1 MRQNSSVI
9 TRYNIC
15 ELACKA
21 YKKALSPE
29 NLGSALRKTRI
40 YPLDKSVINKD
51 QPKPSEVFTANDEC
65 KETTDEPKTDN
76 IQVVEVDTNGEVT
89 EAVESAVT
97 DILVVEDLQ
106 DHDVTVPYFFA
117 ERINKLKKIK
127 SEKDKKERKT
137 LGKIVSGMPMTET
150 GVAEKVKQHVENQG
164 KNKSTN
170 QSSKKT
176 GKQNKKKPY
185 TSVSPLTPGP
195 SHTSTKPG
203 PSRTSTKPG
212 PSHTSLKPGP
222 GHIYI
227 DDSMDFSDTDG
238 EEIPEIELCCVCK
251 QFTPNQIR
259 LGVGGELTEWVQCDN
274 YRCKHWTHLKYCTE
288 LRAVRRNTKFY
299 CMHCK
304 DME

>member
-21 YKKALSPE
+21 YQKALSPE
-29 NLGSALRKTRI
+29 TLQSAFRKTGI
-40 YPLDKSVINKD
+40 FPLDKSVINKD
-51 QPKPSEVFTANDEC
+51 QLKPSEVFTTNDEC

-89 EAVESAVT
+89 EAVEIA
-97 DILVVEDLQ
+97 
-106 DHDVTVPYFFA
+106 
-117 ERINKLKKIK
+117 
-127 SEKDKKERKT
+127 
-137 LGKIVSGMPMTET
+137 IVFGIPITET
-150 GVAEKVKQHVENQG
+150 EVAEKVKQHVENQG

-176 GKQNKKKPY
+176 WKQNKKKPS
-185 TSVSPLTPGP
+185 TSASSLTSIP
-195 SHTSTKPG
+195 SHTKPG
-203 PSRTSTKPG
+203 PSCTSTKLGPSNTSPKPG
-212 PSHTSLKPGP
+212 PSNTSSKPGP
-222 GHIYI
+222 SNTSSKPGPSHIYI
-227 DDSMDFSDTDG
+227 DDSMDFSDTDD
-238 EEIPEIELCCVCK
+238 EEILEIELCCVCK

-259 LGVGGELTEWVQCDN
+259 LGVGVELTKWVQWDN